1 MMIYMTMKTNKEIL
15 KEISTARNYAPRTV
29 KSYNTVLNN
38 YTNFH
43 NMSMW
48 ELIKEAEEEEEKGIR
63 WKHRKLKQRL
73 LDYRQYCLDNYLL
86 TTAQSNMVRV
96 RSIYRHYEIEI
107 QPLPYVSVKQ
117 ATLPQQ
123 LTYSD
128 IPTREI
134 LDQAIK
140 MSDPLLRAI
149 IFFISSSGCGR
160 AETLNITI
168 EDFIDSVQEYTH
180 ETDIYKVINDLV
192 SRNDVIPLFK
202 LKRQKTNQYYYTF
215 CSPEATTSICD
226 YLLTRKD
233 LLTPNKRLFK
243 IDKKY
248 LSDKMGML
256 NNQLGLGKRGGFN
269 RLRCH
274 MLRKYH
280 ATNLANEDNSLTEI
294 DIDFLQGRSD
304 TMTRQSYFFTDE
316 KKLKIRYAESM
327 NAVTIYNRYNVLVD
341 SNNDLFVEVYDPHED
356 IVPLQEKVIQLGKEN
371 SLLRSE
377 NKQIREEIKAE
388 ARKVFQ
394 DILRENNIEL

>member
-1 MMIYMTMKTNKEIL
+1 MIYMSMKNKEIL
-15 KEISTARNYAPRTV
+15 EEISIARNYADRTI
-29 KSYNTVLNN
+29 KGYNTVINN
-38 YTNFH
+38 YTSFQG
-43 NMSMW
+43 MSMW

-86 TTAQSNMVRV
+86 TTAQSNMVKV
-96 RSIYRHYEIEI
+96 RSIYRYYEIEI
-107 QPLPYVSVKQ
+107 QPLPYVSLKQ
-117 ATLPQQ
+117 ATLPTP
-123 LTYSD
+123 LSYND
-128 IPTREI
+128 IPTREV

-140 MSDPLLRAI
+140 MSDPLLRAV

-180 ETDIYKVINDLV
+180 QTDIYKVINELV
-192 SRNDVIPLFK
+192 QRNDIIPLFK
-202 LKRQKTNQYYYTF
+202 LKRQKTNQFYYTF
-215 CSPEATTSICD
+215 CSPEATTSILD

-280 ATNLANEDNSLTEI
+280 ATNLSNEENTLTEI

-304 TMTRQSYFFTDE
+304 SRTRQSYFFTDE
-316 KKLKIRYAESM
+316 KKLKIRYAQSM

-341 SNNDLFVEVYDPHED
+341 SNNDLFVEVYDPHEE
-356 IVPLQEKVIQLGKEN
+356 IVPLQEKVVQLGKEN

-377 NKQIREEIKAE
+377 NKQIREELKAE
-388 ARKVFQ
+388 ARKVFEEL
-394 DILRENNIEL
+394 LRENNIEL